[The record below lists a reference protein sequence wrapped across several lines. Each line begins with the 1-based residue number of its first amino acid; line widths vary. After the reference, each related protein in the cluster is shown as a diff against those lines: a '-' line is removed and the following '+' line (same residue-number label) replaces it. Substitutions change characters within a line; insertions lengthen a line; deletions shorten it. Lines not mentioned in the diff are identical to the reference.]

1 MVGFMDPYK
10 DVVNKHEPLLCETI
24 VPEEMLPYLKEVLT
38 QRAVET
44 ITCEQRNYGASTAVS
59 KLLWELKRKK
69 DWFPALI
76 RALLALGHGDVAD
89 KLDPYHKVPRPTSG
103 AAAGP
108 TGQNSPSGPA
118 AGQQVPQ
125 GPGPSRQGRT
135 DGQPP
140 PDPQVEPLSVVAQDT
155 QPHQRPDHRQGA
167 VAVEE
172 EDEEKKDSGDDGHD
186 KDEEM
191 PSVEGCSISSTD
203 FARRRANDD
212 HRAPGRTYAD
222 EDAEDKP
229 TEGTEHGAI
238 EEEPTALFEE
248 QVDDNLDGSPQ
259 VAQQPGALIR
269 ELEEEN
275 MQKVRMK
282 EAQLEEVKSEVQAE
296 ADRGRSGTPLPYLL
310 QKEHDA
316 RGAEGNR
323 SDGEKEDEGSSDS
336 SLELPPGC
344 DDSMEEHW
352 NLSGDES
359 APPNNELTSPPH
371 RPESESLQKIDNI
384 TRAEKQAKS
393 EKEPPGVG
401 PTKVAFI
408 SGAGKRVSA
417 VTVCDGRE
425 NELATEPKDVVES
438 SDNGDGVQDD
448 GMNDYV
454 SKAPHATMSG
464 TVTSTAPKDTKDA
477 ASSADPK
484 STDFPT
490 HSKAPTPNKRKA
502 REFASK
508 PSQDNKT
515 RPTDTCS
522 RKPPA
527 TMRPHT
533 VPERTADENNSRNAN
548 RDTEQKPS
556 VEKDADGG
564 GVGSWS
570 RWRVA
575 GGVAV
580 AAAGGLAVAGIIR
593 MRFM

>member
-76 RALLALGHGDVAD
+76 RALLALGHDDVAD

-108 TGQNSPSGPA
+108 TGQNSPSGTA

-135 DGQPP
+135 AGQPP
-140 PDPQVEPLSVVAQDT
+140 ADPQVEPFSVVAQDT
-155 QPHQRPDHRQGA
+155 QPHQRPDHGQ
-167 VAVEE
+167 VAVVLEE
-172 EDEEKKDSGDDGHD
+172 EGGEKKDGGDDRHD

-191 PSVEGCSISSTD
+191 PSMEGCSINSTE
-203 FARRRANDD
+203 FVRRRMEDD

-222 EDAEDKP
+222 GDVEENP
-229 TEGTEHGAI
+229 TEGAEHGAI
-238 EEEPTALFEE
+238 EEQPTAFFEE
-248 QVDDNLDGSPQ
+248 AEDDHLDGSPQ
-259 VAQQPGALIR
+259 HVQPGALIR

-275 MQKVRMK
+275 MQKIRIK
-282 EAQLEEVKSEVQAE
+282 DALLEEVKSEAQDE
-296 ADRGRSGTPLPYLL
+296 ADRGRSGTPIPYLM

-323 SDGEKEDEGSSDS
+323 SDGEKDEGGSSGS
-336 SLELPPGC
+336 SFELPPGFE
-344 DDSMEEHW
+344 DSMEEHW
-352 NLSGDES
+352 NLGGDEL

-371 RPESESLQKIDNI
+371 RAESESLQKIDNI
-384 TRAEKQAKS
+384 TRAEKQGKS
-393 EKEPPGVG
+393 EKEPPGLG
-401 PTKVAFI
+401 PTNVAFI
-408 SGAGKRVSA
+408 SGAGKRTSA

-425 NELATEPKDVVES
+425 NELATEPKDVVQPT
-438 SDNGDGVQDD
+438 DNGDGVHDD

-454 SKAPHATMSG
+454 SKAPLATISG
-464 TVTSTAPKDTKDA
+464 TITSTAPKDTKDA
-477 ASSADPK
+477 ASPTDPK

-490 HSKAPTPNKRKA
+490 HSKAPTPNKPKA
-502 REFASK
+502 REPASK

-515 RPTDTCS
+515 RPTDTCP
-522 RKPPA
+522 RKPPV
-527 TMRPHT
+527 TKRPHT
-533 VPERTADENNSRNAN
+533 VPERTADENNGQNAN

-556 VEKDADGG
+556 MQKDADGG

-570 RWRVA
+570 GWRVA